1 MSYLRIQIYFFKF
14 YSFSFFLFL
23 AASCIQEEEYRNLRI
38 NTYNALRVILD
49 FETSRDAEI
58 TVDYWKEGKPDQVFK
73 KGSENLKI
81 HHIALYNLEPDT
93 EYNFYIRNNESLIS
107 DTLSFHTISYPIREP
122 RFSLTVDSGNVFR
135 GYILVRK
142 VEFPAQQIILNN
154 KGKIVWYQLLDS
166 AVSRFF
172 SWTED
177 HTILSLNTE
186 EHIQEIDLEGNILFD
201 LKMGEKG
208 FTKPLHHEIIKDE
221 KGRILSLTRN
231 MKLLDLTGI
240 GGVKNDTIFGD
251 GILVLD
257 SAGNKLRE
265 WDIYEHEDPLQDK
278 NIEKMKKDWSH
289 GNALA
294 IDLDGNY
301 LVSFRNFHQIWK
313 IHSDSG
319 EIIWKLGLNGDFDL
333 NENEL
338 FYSQHTVFINR
349 FGELM
354 LFDNGLPE
362 TQSRAL
368 SFRIVTEGEAEM
380 GRYDVALPRRL
391 YSFKEGSAYLIT
403 ADKILFCSTRN
414 NVIAVTD
421 LKGTILWELYSPEP
435 FYRAYYLDESIF
447 NNRR

>member
-1 MSYLRIQIYFFKF
+1 MPYQGIQIYFFKF
-14 YSFSFFLFL
+14 FSVSFFLFL
-23 AASCIQEEEYRNLRI
+23 AASCIQDQEYRNLQI

-49 FETSRDAEI
+49 FETSLDAEI
-58 TVDYWKEGKPDQVFK
+58 TIDYWEVGKPDRVFK
-73 KGSENLKI
+73 KGSEISKI

-93 EYNFYIRNNESLIS
+93 EYNFLIRNNESRIS

-122 RFSLTVDSGNVFR
+122 RFSLTVDSGNVFN

-231 MKLLDLTGI
+231 MKLFDLTEF

-257 SAGNKLRE
+257 STGNKVWE
-265 WDIYEHEDPLQDK
+265 WDIYQHVDPLLDK
-278 NIEKMKKDWSH
+278 NIERMKKDWSH

-301 LVSFRNFHQIWK
+301 LVSFRNFHQIWE
-313 IHSDSG
+313 IHSSSG
-319 EIIWKLGLNGDFDL
+319 EIIWKLGPNGDFDL
-333 NENEL
+333 NKDEL

-362 TQSRAL
+362 IQSRAL
-368 SFRIVTEGEAEM
+368 SFRIGKDGKAEV
-380 GRYDVALPRRL
+380 GRYDVALPPRL

-403 ADKILFCSTRN
+403 EDRILFCSTRN
-414 NVIAVTD
+414 NIITVTD
-421 LKGTILWELYSPEP
+421 KQGKILWELYSPEP
-435 FYRAYYLDESIF
+435 FYRAYYLEDDVF
-447 NNRR
+447 DK